1 MCFGGGSSKKA
12 QETQNKKAA
21 EERVEAEEVKREE
34 VEKRAEQKRED
45 ISEAISEKQIQ
56 AGRRGRGG
64 GRGRRSL
71 FRSSGG
77 AAGFLGRF
85 NY

>member
-1 MCFGGGSSKKA
+1 MCFGGGNKKA
-12 QETQNKKAA
+12 QEKQNKKAA

-34 VEKRAEQKRED
+34 VEERAEQKRED

-77 AAGFLGRF
+77 ASGFLGRF